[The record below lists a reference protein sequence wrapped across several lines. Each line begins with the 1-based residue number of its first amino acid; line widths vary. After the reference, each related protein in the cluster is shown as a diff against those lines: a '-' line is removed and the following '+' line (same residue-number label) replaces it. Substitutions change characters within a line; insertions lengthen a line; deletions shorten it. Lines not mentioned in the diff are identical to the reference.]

1 MSQKSRAPVDMS
13 CIFNMSDILHIH
25 IYVYT
30 YVMLERDRYIYIY
43 ITYVTIH
50 VYVFFVVNYQLM
62 VEML

>member
-1 MSQKSRAPVDMS
+1 M
-13 CIFNMSDILHIH
+13 
-25 IYVYT
+25 YT
-30 YVMLERDRYIYIY
+30 YVMLERDIYIY